1 MEKNAKNEA
10 YEMPEDSSLVMM
22 KNASEKLL
30 SSASE
35 TERELEKYYAE
46 LVDEEK
52 EVSEEEVQARIDA
65 LRSVSSNLTK
75 ASLISINLEDEL
87 RSRWYDVRKSKSK
100 RIVSAAPS
108 NTMIDYKEKKT
119 AHFAQG
125 TNFYKLALVFVIGS
139 FIGVVIELLWCLIT
153 NGYLESRSGLVY
165 GPFNM
170 LYGVGAVVLTVT
182 LYNLRNHSR
191 WLSFFGGLIIGS
203 AIEYVCSFGQEL
215 LLGSRSWDYSDMPFN
230 VNGRICLLYSV
241 FWGFL
246 GVLWIKNLYP
256 RLSDM
261 ILKIPNKIGVLV
273 TWVLIAFFIFDGAV
287 TYTSLARWSQR
298 INGVPASNSFWE
310 FVDERFDDERMRKIF
325 ANMDFG
331 DNVGNEENEEN
342 GDTGET
348 RDTVAF

>member
-1 MEKNAKNEA
+1 MADIENTEKTGAFVL
-10 YEMPEDSSLVMM
+10 PEDSSLVRL
-22 KNASEKLL
+22 KNASEELL
-30 SSASE
+30 ESASD
-35 TERELEKYYAE
+35 TENELEAYYSE
-46 LVDEEK
+46 LVDENS
-52 EVSEEEVQARIDA
+52 EVSEDEVQAKIET

-87 RSRWYDVRKSKSK
+87 RSRWHDVSKSKRK

-139 FIGVVIELLWCLIT
+139 FVGVVIELLWCLVT

-170 LYGVGAVVLTVT
+170 LYGVGAVALTVT

-203 AIEYVCSFGQEL
+203 VIEYVCSFGQEL

-256 RLSDM
+256 RLADM
-261 ILKIPNKIGVLV
+261 ILKIPNKIGIIV
-273 TWVLIAFFIFDGAV
+273 TWVMIVFFIFDGAV
-287 TYTSLARWSQR
+287 TYVALARWSQR
-298 INGVPASNSFWE
+298 IDGVPASNSFWE
-310 FVDERFDDERMRKIF
+310 FVDERFDDGRMRKIF
-325 ANMDFG
+325 ANMEFG
-331 DNVGNEENEEN
+331 DGENEETADTTEN
-342 GDTGET
+342 TGET
-348 RDTVAF
+348 KAE